1 MVLHGAT
8 MCACRS
14 LTTMGK
20 TSSTAISSGLRT
32 TPITALPT
40 GDSPTLNPKLKK
52 IKELVEAANR
62 NHVDFIWAIH
72 PGGDIRW
79 NEADYDSL
87 VNKLDMMY
95 DLGVRAFALFF
106 DDIDGEG
113 RNPVKQVDLFNRLN
127 QEFVKRKAM

>member
-1 MVLHGAT
+1 M
-8 MCACRS
+8 S
-14 LTTMGK
+14 
-20 TSSTAISSGLRT
+20 TSSGQSTR
-32 TPITALPT
+32 
-40 GDSPTLNPKLKK
+40 
-52 IKELVEAANR
+52 
-62 NHVDFIWAIH
+62 
-72 PGGDIRW
+72 GDIRW